1 MLVNGKHLLD
11 ILHNYCTNW
20 LKVISSQERIFRRL
34 LKIHHVEL
42 ALELASLRFAKLNLE
57 YQNMGKRTHEHIC
70 FFFLETICS
79 KSASCNRIKH
89 LFQ

>member
-1 MLVNGKHLLD
+1 MLVNGKHLRD

-20 LKVISSQERIFRRL
+20 LKVISSQEQIFRRL

-57 YQNMGKRTHEHIC
+57 
-70 FFFLETICS
+70 
-79 KSASCNRIKH
+79 
-89 LFQ
+89 